1 MRHGAAVRALVPS
14 SNLLVYRVGEGWD
27 RLCHFLELQ
36 IPHSPFPHENKAGQA
51 GNIVDK
57 VHKMDVFNRAE
68 REVTRSLITISLAV
82 TATVLGGIFARK
94 YLWSDSIVLITY
106 KSRLEVI
113 VQLTLVS
120 DNTQLPSCRV
130 LRIH

>member
-1 MRHGAAVRALVPS
+1 MDQYRRHNAAVKGLVPP

-27 RLCHFLELQ
+27 RLCQFLELQ
-36 IPHSPFPHENKAGQA
+36 VPHSPFPHENKAGQA

-57 VHKMDVFNRAE
+57 VHKMDVFNRAD

-94 YLWSDSIVLITY
+94 YL
-106 KSRLEVI
+106 
-113 VQLTLVS
+113 
-120 DNTQLPSCRV
+120 
-130 LRIH
+130 

>member
-1 MRHGAAVRALVPS
+1 MIVLSDSERLLRTPLSLSRCCQSEAVSGWTWSLPS
-14 SNLLVYRVGEGWD
+14 S
-27 RLCHFLELQ
+27 C
-36 IPHSPFPHENKAGQA
+36 PQA

-82 TATVLGGIFARK
+82 TATVLGRIFARK
-94 YLWSDSIVLITY
+94 YLWSDSVVLITY